1 MSHPPWHTAR
11 MQTNERHV
19 VNGQQ
24 LELTLDGGAAA
35 ELQGRGRISPDRA
48 AWWFDRI
55 HSRLRRALRPVP
67 PARHEQERLD
77 LGNAGGARWCLEAP
91 RWGSEA
97 RAGSQAF
104 EHAA

>member
-1 MSHPPWHTAR
+1 M
-11 MQTNERHV
+11 
-19 VNGQQ
+19 NGQQ

-55 HSRLRRALRPVP
+55 HSRLRRALRPAP
-67 PARHEQERLD
+67 PARHQQEPFD
-77 LGNAGGARWCLEAP
+77 LGDGRGERWGLDAP
-91 RWGSEA
+91 RWGAGA
-97 RAGSQAF
+97 RAESQAL